1 MGKESKKKKK
11 KRGKKVLLNASAS
24 FVKAFSIVVS
34 AVFLLFIMLFIST
47 SRIGLQRLTKD
58 YISKQKIP
66 DTYYES
72 YEKRGFTNDEY
83 YDLLNGKE
91 LRHLTAGVLSDH
103 LMGIFHYNMEYK
115 YTKSY
120 CDDKLSEI
128 IREFTTDHNISISKK
143 DLASLT
149 SYTMDICGIS
159 TMLLYDTP
167 VAYRT
172 AIFDANSDDFEAIDN
187 TLEVV
192 SKMANWVYPVALYV
206 MHLISILYLCIVYRM
221 NYNNLKFHICSTM
234 LYPAL
239 FILALATGE
248 LFCIKTTSIA
258 GIYLAKIG
266 ALTGGIGTVL
276 AIIETVVSTLIIRNK
291 NQRTKDAEKI
301 KVREKD

>member
-1 MGKESKKKKK
+1 MEKESKKKRK
-11 KRGKKVLLNASAS
+11 KRIRLNASAS
-24 FVKAFSIVVS
+24 LVKAFSIIVS
-34 AVFLLFIMLFIST
+34 TIFLLFIMLFIST

-58 YISKQKIP
+58 YINKQKIS

-72 YEKRGFTNDEY
+72 YEKRGFTKDEY

-167 VAYRT
+167 AAYRT

-192 SKMANWVYPVALYV
+192 SKMANWVYPV
-206 MHLISILYLCIVYRM
+206 LCP
-221 NYNNLKFHICSTM
+221 N
-234 LYPAL
+234 
-239 FILALATGE
+239 
-248 LFCIKTTSIA
+248 
-258 GIYLAKIG
+258 
-266 ALTGGIGTVL
+266 
-276 AIIETVVSTLIIRNK
+276 
-291 NQRTKDAEKI
+291 
-301 KVREKD
+301 